1 MRIALVAA
9 LARNGV
15 IGRDNRLPWRLPA
28 DLQHFK
34 QLTMGRPIVMGRRT
48 WASLGRP
55 LPGRRNIVVTRDRA
69 FRCDGCVV
77 THSIDEALAAAAG
90 SEEVMIIGGAELYA
104 QTLPQAD
111 RLYLTQVM
119 ADVEGDVRFPDFDTA
134 DWVEVERRACKAD
147 GKNEYDYQFVVLDR
161 RPAAREAAAP

>member
-15 IGRDNRLPWRLPA
+15 IGRDNQLPWRLPA

-34 QLTMGRPIVMGRRT
+34 QLTMGKPIVMGRRT

-55 LPGRRNIVVTRDRA
+55 LPGRRNIVVTRDSA
-69 FRCDGCVV
+69 FHCEGCVV
-77 THSIDEALAAAAG
+77 AHSIDEALAAAAG

-104 QTLPQAD
+104 QTLPRAD

-119 ADVEGDVRFPDFDTA
+119 ADVEGDVYFPGVDAA
-134 DWVEVERRACKAD
+134 DWVEVERRFCKAD
-147 GKNEYDYQFVVLDR
+147 GRNEYDCEFVVLDR
-161 RPAAREAAAP
+161 RPAPPEEAAG